1 MNYSS
6 INNKQNL
13 TPEEIID
20 LISKDLKEKFN
31 LVVNGEY
38 YKDENCYQLKINNL
52 LFTFF
57 NTQYGSKNK
66 IEFYDVPFAALKR
79 HNDNKKY
86 LTDAYKNSLYYIDL
100 STAFCFLYEYIKNM
114 LAEKLKSKINSE
126 GAGIYTPMKNK
137 KRFDSFNDWMDFCEA
152 QKNKELEKP
161 KKTESFGDDLINEC
175 LKDFGLN
182 ALSTVNS
189 VLRKTILPSK
199 EKIIK
204 TELGYFP
211 QLRRKEE

>member
-1 MNYSS
+1 
-6 INNKQNL
+6 
-13 TPEEIID
+13 
-20 LISKDLKEKFN
+20 
-31 LVVNGEY
+31 
-38 YKDENCYQLKINNL
+38 
-52 LFTFF
+52 
-57 NTQYGSKNK
+57 
-66 IEFYDVPFAALKR
+66 
-79 HNDNKKY
+79 
-86 LTDAYKNSLYYIDL
+86 
-100 STAFCFLYEYIKNM
+100 M